1 MLGLDVDEV
10 EYRVNAYRTRA
21 TASVRA
27 RLNALRSLERPGDP
41 RVVPLLLEVLG
52 DRHEA
57 EKVRSYV
64 LKQLRNRDGV
74 VAPADRRPVGDA
86 IGEVM
91 ADNGPA
97 ELRLQAALA
106 LGEFTQIAGVLDRL
120 GAICLAQDESIDLR
134 YAAFTSLQRAGPIP
148 ECIALL
154 HRISSD
160 ETLGSSTR
168 GLLSAWRVE

>member
-27 RLNALRSLERPGDP
+27 RLNALRSLERAGDP
-41 RVVPLLLEVLG
+41 RVVPFLLEVLG
-52 DRHEA
+52 DPHEA
-57 EKVRSYV
+57 EEVRWYV

-74 VAPADRRPVGDA
+74 VAPADRGPVGAA
-86 IGEVM
+86 IGEVL
-91 ADNGPA
+91 ADDGPA
-97 ELRLQAALA
+97 ELRLQAAVA

-120 GAICLAQDESIDLR
+120 GAICLAPEESIDLR
-134 YAAFTSLQRAGPIP
+134 YAAFTSLQWAGPTP
-148 ECIALL
+148 ECLALL
-154 HRISSD
+154 RRISSD

-168 GLLSAWRVE
+168 RLLSAWHVE